1 MEGNMSR
8 LSRRRFLGK
17 SAVGLAGLGLSLA
30 RPRLALANPAWADLP
45 AGIWPPGFQGYK
57 ILEIHLFGG
66 TAPFESFYYRDAA
79 NLRTRGFDTEIQN
92 LNWNGACANAPTGLE
107 LQEFSTDSNDKELHL
122 GPFSKPLWRQDL
134 RRRMRVIVQR
144 HNLMPHE
151 AAIPFTQTGLRLG
164 RPTFSSTGAAVQHR
178 RNALDE
184 EASVDRS
191 LPHSYALLPENGGLG
206 SLFTLV
212 QQVQGSFGMHPGS
225 ARPLVLRIG
234 TGLGDFVSQLDR
246 ANLGSNKDALNALID
261 QYRGQY
267 RDWLR
272 FQSTSTLTRSNAFRD
287 YDTAASRLLGADVLK
302 DLLVD
307 APQTISPGPT
317 CAREGADPFSN
328 PDNPTR
334 TALEFAAFLLTRPAE
349 EAASSVFVLDSG
361 LVRTDLPYDVHS
373 FDHAGDTGSN
383 LVNLLN
389 SLVSVIKDPA
399 NPAPGDDSRIDLA
412 DTLIV
417 INTEF
422 GRTPFKSSGNSP
434 NPGSLGRDHWPDAYV
449 TTLIGGPIPDA
460 NDGTVHRVVGSISDA
475 ADEGAVADTP
485 LYSATDMRAGLL
497 VAAGVNPFAAE
508 NFALGQITA
517 SLVGVDHAATIE
529 NLRETLIGV
538 S

>member
-1 MEGNMSR
+1 MSR

-17 SAVGLAGLGLSLA
+17 TAVGLAGLGMGLA
-30 RPRLALANPAWADLP
+30 RPRSAFASPAWADLP
-45 AGIWPPGFQGYK
+45 SGIWPTGFQGYK
-57 ILEIHLFGG
+57 LLEIHLFGG
-66 TAPFESFYYRDAA
+66 MAPFESFYYRDAPG
-79 NLRTRGFDTEIQN
+79 LRTRGFDTEIQN
-92 LNWNGACANAPTGLE
+92 LNWNGACTNAPSGLE
-107 LQEFSTDSNDKELHL
+107 LQAFSTDSNDKELHL
-122 GPFSKPLWRQDL
+122 GPFSKPLWRQDI
-134 RRRMRVIVQR
+134 RRKTRVIVQR

-164 RPTFSSTGAAVQHR
+164 RPTFASTGAAVQHR
-178 RNALDE
+178 RNALDQ
-184 EASVDRS
+184 EASIDRA

-234 TGLGDFVSQLDR
+234 AGLSDFIAQLDR
-246 ANLGSNKDALNALID
+246 ANLGITKAAVNALID

-287 YDTAASRLLGADVLK
+287 YDTAASRLLGSDVLK

-307 APQTISPGPT
+307 APQTIGPGPT
-317 CAREGADPFSN
+317 CAREGADPFFS
-328 PDNPTR
+328 PDNPTK
-334 TALEFAAFLLTRPAE
+334 TALEFAAFLLTRPPD

-361 LVRTDLPYDVHS
+361 LVRTGLPYDVHTI
-373 FDHAGDTGSN
+373 DHAGDTGSN

-399 NPAPGDDSRIDLA
+399 NPQPGDDGRIDL
-412 DTLIV
+412 TSTMIV

-422 GRTPFKSSGNSP
+422 GRTPFKSIGNSP
-434 NPGSLGRDHWPDAYV
+434 NPASLGRDHWPDAYV
-449 TTLIGGPIPDA
+449 TALIGGPVPDVA
-460 NDGTVHRVVGSISDA
+460 DGTAHRVVGSISDA
-475 ADEGAVADTP
+475 ADAGAVADAP
-485 LYSATDMRAGLL
+485 LYSATDMRAALL
-497 VAAGVNPFAAE
+497 VAAGINPFAAE

-529 NLRETLIGV
+529 NLRETLLGV